1 MSKEAFLHWVATVD
15 KKSYYDV
22 LRVPP
27 SAPDAAIKE
36 AFHQF
41 ALAYH
46 PDRYVEQGAD
56 VVAAAQEVFKRG
68 AEAYRI
74 LSRKELRARYDK
86 ALKAGKLRLDINALS
101 EPPPRPQGKTLE
113 QVAKTKK
120 GKEYAIKADRLLSIG
135 KLEDA
140 RLQLVNACQCEPDN
154 AELAD
159 RLNLVYEALALE
171 PL

>member
-1 MSKEAFLHWVATVD
+1 MSREAFLHWVATVD
-15 KKSYYDV
+15 KKSYYDI
-22 LRVPP
+22 LRVAPN
-27 SAPDAAIKE
+27 APDEAIKQ
-36 AFHQF
+36 AFHAF

-46 PDRYVEQGAD
+46 PDRYVEHGAD

-74 LSRKELRARYDK
+74 LSRPQLRERYDK
-86 ALKAGKLRLDINALS
+86 SLKAGKLRLDLNALS

-113 QVAKTKK
+113 QVAKTKR
-120 GKEYAIKADRLLSIG
+120 GKDFALKADRLLSIG

-154 AELAD
+154 AELAE